1 MGMFR
6 RKEQK
11 QVLQESGA
19 RQRQLDITD
28 LIGLPYYQFTTAF
41 TSLRNSTANIASTLK
56 EAMLNDPIISMVI
69 NMWIS
74 DTLHM
79 DLMSQ
84 KIFDVEIKKNDD
96 SITDK
101 QIDDLNRSID
111 YLIENSNLDELL
123 IPLLYEI
130 IKDGIA
136 NVRFGFVDTYEDT
149 KIKLFES
156 NKKRLLSESETWQRN
171 KETQL
176 LEAPTYD
183 DYADDSY
190 KSVHKMKNKKRRLNG
205 RYYFELLPSR
215 LVPLKHKGITVL
227 YLDLG
232 NSLKVLNPRNITTFV
247 NTRGGVKKL
256 SIKKDPQDIMSD
268 VYEIPL
274 GKSFIENSVTP
285 WSMLNTTEDCTLLA
299 LMTRSSVYRLF
310 QIDVG
315 SLSNKETDQLILD
328 FKKRLTTRE
337 TVNVR
342 EKHYSSA
349 QTQIPLGDS
358 IIVPTRNGIGTIN
371 VQAIGGDLDIKTN
384 SQLDYFRDQLLAS
397 LGVPKQLIYGDESGS
412 LINTSATR
420 QDIRYLR
427 TIQQF
432 TSILS
437 LGLEDIFKDY
447 LSLIG
452 KDLRKISLKVKFV
465 HLNSEEALQ
474 RIEYEQTKQE
484 ALDRAVTSL
493 NNLGINFENGQYIKT
508 RDELI
513 KRFMDQ
519 DLLEIIHLDEKTAP
533 QVPQVPADGNSDH
546 ESLPSGTLDNSEATF
561 DDMQNTDTSLGKD
574 LPDEPTTSEE
584 PEQSDDVN
592 ANPPYTVG

>member
-1 MGMFR
+1 MPLFKRG
-6 RKEQK
+6 K
-11 QVLQESGA
+11 QQPLQESGA
-19 RQRQLDITD
+19 KSRQLDITD
-28 LIGLPYYQFTTAF
+28 LIGLPYYQFASAF
-41 TSLRNSTANIASTLK
+41 TSLRASTANIESTLK
-56 EAMLNDPIISMVI
+56 DAMLNDPIISMII

-74 DTLHM
+74 DTLHV
-79 DLMSQ
+79 DIINQ
-84 KIFDVEIKKNDD
+84 TVFEVEIKKNDQ
-96 SITDK
+96 SITDI
-101 QIDDLNRSID
+101 QIDELNKSID
-111 YLIENSNLDELL
+111 YLRENSNLDELL
-123 IPLLYEI
+123 TPLLYEI

-136 NVRFGFVDTYEDT
+136 NVRLGFVDGYEDT

-156 NKKRLLSESETWQRN
+156 NKTRVLSEAQSWDNDT
-171 KETQL
+171 KKKL
-176 LEAPTYD
+176 LEAPSYD
-183 DYADDSY
+183 DYEEDTY
-190 KSVHKMKNKKRRLNG
+190 RGKSKVKRKLSG
-205 RYYFELLPSR
+205 RYYFEILPNR

-256 SIKKDPQDIMSD
+256 SIKNDPQDIMSD

-285 WSMLNTTEDCTLLA
+285 WSMMNTTEDCTMLA
-299 LMTRSSVYRLF
+299 LMTRASVYRIF

-337 TVNVR
+337 TINVR

-349 QTQIPLGDS
+349 QTQVPLGDS
-358 IIVPTRNGIGTIN
+358 IIIPTRNGIGTIN
-371 VQAIGGDLDIKTN
+371 IQAVGGDLDIKTEG
-384 SQLDYFRDQLLAS
+384 QMEYFRDQLLAS
-397 LGVPKQLIYGDESGS
+397 LGVPKQLVYGDEGGS
-412 LINTSATR
+412 LINTSVTR
-420 QDIRYLR
+420 MDVRYLR

-447 LSLIG
+447 LSMIG
-452 KDLRKISLKVKFV
+452 KDLRKISLKVKFS
-465 HLNSEEALQ
+465 HINSEEALQ
-474 RIEYEQTKQE
+474 RMEYEQTKQE

-493 NNLGINFENGQYIKT
+493 GNLGISFENGAYIKT

-513 KRFMDQ
+513 KRYMDN

-533 QVPQVPADGNSDH
+533 QVPVTPASGDGEH
-546 ESLPSGTLDNSEATF
+546 KSLPGGTLDHAETTF
-561 DDMQNTDTSLGKD
+561 DDMQNTDTSLGED
-574 LPDEPTTSEE
+574 LPEEPTSEDNA
-584 PEQSDDVN
+584 PEQSEDVN
-592 ANPPYTVG
+592 ENPPYTVG